1 MSYWLRLI
9 VGIVV
14 AVIGVVAF
22 AWPEATLR
30 VVAFLFGLNLLV
42 MGVSRTVLAIIARE
56 APALQRVLAGA
67 FGVLVT
73 LVGVLCVRNPTG
85 SLSLL
90 LLIIAIGWILDGL
103 GEIVVT
109 FGRHEPG
116 GGWRIALGVF
126 VLLAAIAILVW
137 PGLSL
142 ATFLLIGATTLVFA
156 GICLVVGAIAG
167 LRSSR
172 AAA

>member
-9 VGIVV
+9 AGIAV

-42 MGVSRTVLAIIARE
+42 MGVSRTVLAIVARE
-56 APALQRVLAGA
+56 TPALQRVLAGA

-73 LVGVLCVRNPTG
+73 LVGVLCVQNPTD

-90 LLIIAIGWILDGL
+90 LLIVAIGWILDGL
-103 GEIVVT
+103 GEIVVA

-116 GGWRIALGVF
+116 VGWRIALGVF

-137 PGLSL
+137 PGLGL

-156 GICLVVGAIAG
+156 GICLIIGAIAG
-167 LRSSR
+167 LRSR